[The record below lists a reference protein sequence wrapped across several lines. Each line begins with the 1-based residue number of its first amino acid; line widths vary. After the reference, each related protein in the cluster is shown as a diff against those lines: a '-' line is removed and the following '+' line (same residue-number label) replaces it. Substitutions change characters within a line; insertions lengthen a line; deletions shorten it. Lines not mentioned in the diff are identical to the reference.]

1 MKSVCLPTLRLTAA
15 DREQMFDLLLK
26 NFSGVDRA
34 TFDADLDEKNR
45 VILIREHGELY
56 GFSTFLYYT
65 TRYRDERLG
74 IVYSGDTIIAPD
86 ARASLELPRSWIRAV
101 RETGAGYRTDRQ
113 YWLLI
118 VSGFRTYRFLPVFW
132 KEFYPRHDRQTPPE
146 QQELLQHLAAKKF
159 GKWFDANRGT
169 VVFPRPQVLRASLA
183 ALPESRRSDPHV
195 RYFER
200 ANPGWKHGD
209 ELVCLAEISDR
220 NLTPAGR
227 RMVFARHP
235 PGDNRRAS
243 GE

>member
-74 IVYSGDTIIAPD
+74 IVYSGDTIIEPD
-86 ARASLELPRSWIRAV
+86 ARGTLELPRTWIRAV
-101 RETGAGYRTDRQ
+101 RETAAGYRTDRQ
-113 YWLLI
+113 FWLLI

-132 KEFYPRHDRQTPPE
+132 KDFYPRHDRQIPPE
-146 QQELLQHLAAKKF
+146 AQDLLHHLATQRF
-159 GKWFDANRGT
+159 GKLFDTDRGT
-169 VVFPRPQVLRASLA
+169 VKFPRPQMLRESLA
-183 ALPESRRSDPHV
+183 ALPASRLSDPHV
-195 RYFER
+195 RFFER
-200 ANPGWKHGD
+200 ANPGWRNGD
-209 ELVCLAEISDR
+209 ELVCLTEISDT

-227 RMVFARHP
+227 RMVFARRAP
-235 PGDNRRAS
+235 DARRRAS

>member
-74 IVYSGDTIIAPD
+74 IVYSGDTIIEPD
-86 ARASLELPRSWIRAV
+86 ARGTLELPRTWIRAV
-101 RETGAGYRTDRQ
+101 RETAAGYRTDRQ
-113 YWLLI
+113 FWLLI

-132 KEFYPRHDRQTPPE
+132 KDFYPRHDRQIPPE
-146 QQELLQHLAAKKF
+146 AQDLLHHLATQRF
-159 GKWFDANRGT
+159 GKLFDTDRGT
-169 VVFPRPQVLRASLA
+169 VRFPRPQMLRESLA
-183 ALPESRRSDPHV
+183 ALPASRLSDPHV
-195 RYFER
+195 RFFER
-200 ANPGWKHGD
+200 ANPGWRNGD
-209 ELVCLAEISDR
+209 ELVCLTEISDT
-220 NLTPAGR
+220 NLTTAGR
-227 RMVFARHP
+227 RIVSARRAP
-235 PGDNRRAS
+235 DARRRAS